1 MNQQHRATAG
11 DWMRD
16 PVFLTT
22 IFTLVGIIIIHLIPA
37 PERAEVPSPT
47 IQALASVVAPAD
59 SNDR

>member
-1 MNQQHRATAG
+1 
-11 DWMRD
+11 MRD